1 MRNLFHVLCSSDED
15 DENYSRVT
23 RIRSRTQSRQSS
35 SEPPEQTEPQP
46 SHSEHHDRAATCIQ
60 KIVRGFLHTRRFRAK
75 MLQVELENTARL
87 QIDVATAPEKRTAE
101 EKDPLD
107 ESEAISYAPGHM
119 FVDMG
124 DEPPVFAASK
134 AYLFNSQK
142 FSQIQF
148 FGRCFLCA
156 YAGHSQRYCALK
168 YCVSCDTFGHSAVCC
183 GKQNFQIQNH
193 RRQSLKRFKRAAA
206 SYRKASSVSSSN

>member
-15 DENYSRVT
+15 DEDCGHETRVQT
-23 RIRSRTQSRQSS
+23 RSS
-35 SEPPEQTEPQP
+35 PEQP
-46 SHSEHHDRAATCIQ
+46 SPERVLHDRATRIQ
-60 KIVRGFLHTRRFRAK
+60 TIVRRFLHTRRCRAK
-75 MLQVELENTARL
+75 ILQVEIENTARL
-87 QIDVATAPEKRTAE
+87 QIDVAASKKSTVEDHAE
-101 EKDPLD
+101 GKGAETPQDVPF
-107 ESEAISYAPGHM
+107 APGHM

-142 FSQIQF
+142 SSQIQF

-168 YCVSCDTFGHSAVCC
+168 YCVSCETFGHSAVCC

-193 RRQSLKRFKRAAA
+193 RRQSLKRFKRATA
-206 SYRKASSVSSSN
+206 SYRKATACSN